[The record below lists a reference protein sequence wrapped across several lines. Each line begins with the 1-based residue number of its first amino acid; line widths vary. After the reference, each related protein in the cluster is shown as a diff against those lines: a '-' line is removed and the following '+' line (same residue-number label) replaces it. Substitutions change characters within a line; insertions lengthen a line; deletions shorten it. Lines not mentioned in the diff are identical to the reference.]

1 MSAPVKIL
9 ALAVAALMSG
19 CSMIPTYVRPE
30 IGVPGQWPTA
40 VSTPS
45 APVVAMQDWASYFPD
60 PRLQGLIKAALSNN
74 RDLRVAMLNIELT
87 RAQYQIQRADQFP
100 TLNASINA
108 TRQPATAAPHAVSTS
123 ATGGLA
129 VSAFELDL
137 WGRVASLS
145 QAAAAQVLASEA
157 SQQVVQISLVASVA
171 TGYYSLWADRWQLA
185 LTEQTLRL
193 REASLGL
200 LKLKYDNGVLNEL
213 DWRSAQ
219 SLAEAARVSRA
230 QWQRQWQLDLNAL
243 SLLVGQSVGSDQWPP
258 MPVVPQRP
266 VDDVDAIVAL
276 GSDAQALWPRLS
288 ELPVGLPSDVLLKRP
303 DITQAEQQLIS
314 ANANIGAARAARFP
328 RISLTGSGGVASD
341 SLSGLFSDGRSAW
354 SVGGSLLAP
363 ILDAGRTQAG
373 VTVAEVRRDVAVAQ
387 YDKALQVAFR
397 EVADALVTRST
408 YADQAKAQ
416 QAQAAAEA
424 DRLRLSA
431 LRYKNGVAS
440 QLDLLDAQRSLFA
453 AQQAWISTEQAR
465 QQAHIAVFKALGG
478 GLR

>member
-1 MSAPVKIL
+1 
-9 ALAVAALMSG
+9 
-19 CSMIPTYVRPE
+19 
-30 IGVPGQWPTA
+30 
-40 VSTPS
+40 
-45 APVVAMQDWASYFPD
+45 
-60 PRLQGLIKAALSNN
+60 
-74 RDLRVAMLNIELT
+74 MLNIELT

-230 QWQRQWQLDLNAL
+230 HWWGRVWAAINGRPCPWCH
-243 SLLVGQSVGSDQWPP
+243 SGPWMMWTPSWPWAA
-258 MPVVPQRP
+258 MPRP
-266 VDDVDAIVAL
+266 C
-276 GSDAQALWPRLS
+276 G
-288 ELPVGLPSDVLLKRP
+288 
-303 DITQAEQQLIS
+303 
-314 ANANIGAARAARFP
+314 RA
-328 RISLTGSGGVASD
+328 
-341 SLSGLFSDGRSAW
+341 
-354 SVGGSLLAP
+354 
-363 ILDAGRTQAG
+363 
-373 VTVAEVRRDVAVAQ
+373 
-387 YDKALQVAFR
+387 
-397 EVADALVTRST
+397 
-408 YADQAKAQ
+408 
-416 QAQAAAEA
+416 
-424 DRLRLSA
+424 
-431 LRYKNGVAS
+431 
-440 QLDLLDAQRSLFA
+440 
-453 AQQAWISTEQAR
+453 
-465 QQAHIAVFKALGG
+465 
-478 GLR
+478 